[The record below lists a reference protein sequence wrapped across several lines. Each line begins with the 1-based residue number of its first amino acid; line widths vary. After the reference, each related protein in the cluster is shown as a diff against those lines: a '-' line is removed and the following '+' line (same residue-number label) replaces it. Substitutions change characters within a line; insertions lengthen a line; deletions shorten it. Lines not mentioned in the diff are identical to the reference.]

1 MKLEDKEL
9 ELKKCLEQVKKTTNL
24 LYSKRLSEL
33 TDNNVYFKP
42 ENLQTTGSFKIRGS
56 FYKISKMLKERE
68 VKGLICASAGN
79 HGQGVAYA
87 GREYNLP
94 TIVVLPKI
102 TPYLKINLI
111 KGYGAEAVL
120 YGDTYDEACD
130 YAQKLNEEKG
140 YEFIHAF
147 NDEDVSYGQGSVAL
161 EILEEFPDVDVI
173 LVPCGGGGLI
183 SGVCQ
188 IVKKYKPETLVYG
201 VEPYY
206 AASVSA
212 MIKENKAVKLE
223 KIKTIAEGCA
233 VKEAG
238 EKIFHN
244 YKDIVKDIIKIKDE
258 ELISSFIDVVEEN
271 KLIVE
276 PSGLL
281 TVSAVRYLDL
291 KGKNVV
297 CILSGGNLDIMQ
309 MSTMLVQGLKEKSR
323 IFSFS
328 VILNDKPGELLSV
341 ANIISDNNGN
351 VVALDHNQ
359 FTNFTVNDEVELHVT
374 VEAFGVDH
382 KNQILEALKLKGYEI
397 KEKQNIQESRNVNI
411 N

>member
-1 MKLEDKEL
+1 MDLEKREL
-9 ELKKCLEQVKKTTNL
+9 ELKECLEKVKKNTNL

-33 TDNNVYFKP
+33 TENNVYLKP

-56 FYKISKMLKERE
+56 FYKISKMLKEKE

-87 GREYNLP
+87 GREYKIP
-94 TIVVLPKI
+94 TIVVLPTI

-111 KGYGAEAVL
+111 KSYGAEAVL

-130 YAQKLNEEKG
+130 YALKLNEEKG

-147 NDEDVSYGQGSVAL
+147 NDEDVAYGQGSVAL
-161 EILEEFPDVDVI
+161 EILEEFPEVDTI

-188 IVKKYKPETLVYG
+188 IIKKYKPDVAVYG
-201 VEPYY
+201 VEPFY
-206 AASVSA
+206 AASVTEL
-212 MIKENKAVKLE
+212 IKHNKAIKLE
-223 KIKTIAEGCA
+223 SIKTIAEGCA
-233 VKEAG
+233 VKQAG
-238 EKIFHN
+238 DKIFHH
-244 YKDIVKDIIKIKDE
+244 YKDFVKGIIKIKDE
-258 ELISSFIDVVEEN
+258 ELISSFIDIVEEN

-281 TVSAVRYLDL
+281 TVSAVRHLDL
-291 KGKNVV
+291 KGRNVV

-309 MSTMLVQGLKEKSR
+309 MSTMLVQGLKEKAR

-328 VILNDKPGELLSV
+328 VVLHDKPGELLSV
-341 ANIISDNNGN
+341 ANIISQNNGN

-359 FTNFTVNDEVELHVT
+359 FTNLTVNDEVELNVT
-374 VEAFGVDH
+374 VEAFGLEH
-382 KNQILEALKLKGYEI
+382 KNQILEALRNKNYEI
-397 KEKQNIQESRNVNI
+397 KEKQSIQDTRNVH
-411 N
+411 

>member
-1 MKLEDKEL
+1 MPLDTKDL
-9 ELKKCLEQVKKTTNL
+9 ELKQSLESVVKKTDL
-24 LYSKRLSEL
+24 VFSKRLTEQ
-33 TDNNVYFKP
+33 TGNNIYFKP

-56 FYKISKMLKERE
+56 FYKISRLLKEKE

-87 GREYNLP
+87 GRHFGIP

-102 TPYLKINLI
+102 TPFLKINLI

-120 YGDTYDEACD
+120 YGDTYDEACE
-130 YAQKLNEEKG
+130 YAMKLNEEKG
-140 YEFIHAF
+140 YDFIHAF

-161 EILEEFPDVDVI
+161 EILQDYPDVDVI

-183 SGVCQ
+183 SGICQ
-188 IVKKYKPETLVYG
+188 IVSKYRSDVKVYG
-201 VEPYY
+201 VEPYN

-212 MIKENKAVKLE
+212 AIKQGEVVKLE

-233 VKEAG
+233 VKLAG
-238 EKIFHN
+238 DKVFNN
-244 YKDIVKDIIKIKDE
+244 YKDYVEGVIKIRDE
-258 ELISSFIDVVEEN
+258 ELIASFVDTVEEN

-281 TVSAVRYLDL
+281 SVAAVKHLDF

-297 CILSGGNLDIMQ
+297 CILSGGNLDIMM

-323 IFSFS
+323 IFGFS
-328 VILNDKPGELLSV
+328 VVLNDKPGELLNV
-341 ANIISDNNGN
+341 ANIIAQNNGN

-359 FTNFTVNDEVELHVT
+359 FTNLTVNDEVELHVT
-374 VEAFGVDH
+374 VEAFGEDH
-382 KNQILEALKLKGYEI
+382 KQEIISSLEQSGYNV
-397 KEKQNIQESRNVNI
+397 KEKSTEKGGY
-411 N
+411 

>member
-1 MKLEDKEL
+1 MPLDTKDL
-9 ELKKCLEQVKKTTNL
+9 ELKQSLESVVKKTNL
-24 LYSKRLSEL
+24 VFSKRLTEQ
-33 TDNNVYFKP
+33 TGNNIYFKP

-56 FYKISKMLKERE
+56 FYKISKMLKEKE

-87 GREYNLP
+87 GRHFGIP

-102 TPYLKINLI
+102 TPFLKINLI

-120 YGDTYDEACD
+120 YGDTYDEACE
-130 YAQKLNEEKG
+130 YAMKLNEEKG
-140 YEFIHAF
+140 YDFIHAF

-161 EILEEFPDVDVI
+161 EILEEYPDVDVI

-188 IVKKYKPETLVYG
+188 IVGKYRSDVKVYG
-201 VEPYY
+201 VEPYN
-206 AASVSA
+206 AASVA
-212 MIKENKAVKLE
+212 AAIKNGEVTKLE

-233 VKEAG
+233 VKLAG
-238 EKIFHN
+238 DKVFHN
-244 YKDIVKDIIKIKDE
+244 YKDYIEGVIKIRDE
-258 ELISSFIDVVEEN
+258 ELIASFVDTVEEN

-281 TVSAVRYLDL
+281 SVAAVKHLDF

-297 CILSGGNLDIMQ
+297 CILSGGNLDIMM

-328 VILNDKPGELLSV
+328 VVLQDKPGELLNV
-341 ANIISDNNGN
+341 ANIIAQNNGN

-359 FTNFTVNDEVELHVT
+359 FTNLTVNDEVELHVT
-374 VEAFGVDH
+374 VEAFGEDH
-382 KNQILEALKLKGYEI
+382 KQEIISSLEQSGYSV
-397 KEKQNIQESRNVNI
+397 KEKSTEKGGC
-411 N
+411 

>member
-1 MKLEDKEL
+1 MNLENREL
-9 ELKKCLEQVKKTTNL
+9 ELKECLEKVKKNTNL

-33 TDNNVYFKP
+33 TDNNVYLKP

-56 FYKISKMLKERE
+56 FYKISKMLKEQE

-94 TIVVLPKI
+94 TIVVLPKV

-111 KGYGAEAVL
+111 KSYGAEAVL
-120 YGDTYDEACD
+120 FGDTYDEAFE
-130 YAQKLNEEKG
+130 YALKLNEEKG

-147 NDEDVSYGQGSVAL
+147 NDEDVAYGQGSVAL
-161 EILEEFPDVDVI
+161 EILEEFPEVDTI

-188 IVKKYKPETLVYG
+188 IVKKYKPEVAIYG
-201 VEPYY
+201 VEPFY
-206 AASVSA
+206 AASVTEL
-212 MIKENKAVKLE
+212 IKHNKAVKLE
-223 KIKTIAEGCA
+223 SIKTIAEGCA
-233 VKEAG
+233 VKQAG
-238 EKIFHN
+238 DKICHH
-244 YKDIVKDIIKIKDE
+244 YKDFVKGIIKIKDE
-258 ELISSFIDVVEEN
+258 ELISSFIDMVEEN

-281 TVSAVRYLDL
+281 TVSAVRHLDL
-291 KGKNVV
+291 KGRNIV

-328 VILNDKPGELLSV
+328 VVLRNKPGELLSV
-341 ANIISDNNGN
+341 AKIISQNNGN

-359 FTNFTVNDEVELHVT
+359 FTNFNVNDEVELNVSI
-374 VEAFGVDH
+374 EAFGLEH
-382 KNQILEALKLKGYEI
+382 KNQILDALIQNNYDI
-397 KEKQNIQESRNVNI
+397 KEKQSIQNTRNVH
-411 N
+411 